1 MTRGGGAQTRRQGLE
16 RAWPLPVLESS
27 PVSLHYELTLSLT
40 ICSASRGANRSGRL
54 PFGQSPGMRFLEPVV
69 VEPVGA
75 DNAVTSRDLGIF
87 TNQAAEPV
95 PAQNPNICSRSGRI
109 RAPGW
114 RGLLPRPVRAVG
126 VVVVGVLAEVQAEV
140 PFTSDQHP
148 VQALAADAGDPAF
161 AGGVRTGV
169 LMVRIPAACGVTHSP
184 VGWAVIPARW
194 TRRVP
199 CSMTNSTYTRWS
211 DTVSTWKKSVARIVF
226 A

>member
-1 MTRGGGAQTRRQGLE
+1 VID
-16 RAWPLPVLESS
+16 VLVKDQ
-27 PVSLHYELTLSLT
+27 PQVAL
-40 ICSASRGANRSGRL
+40 ASY
-54 PFGQSPGMRFLEPVV
+54 
-69 VEPVGA
+69 
-75 DNAVTSRDLGIF
+75 
-87 TNQAAEPV
+87 
-95 PAQNPNICSRSGRI
+95 
-109 RAPGW
+109 
-114 RGLLPRPVRAVG
+114 
-126 VVVVGVLAEVQAEV
+126 
-140 PFTSDQHP
+140 QHP